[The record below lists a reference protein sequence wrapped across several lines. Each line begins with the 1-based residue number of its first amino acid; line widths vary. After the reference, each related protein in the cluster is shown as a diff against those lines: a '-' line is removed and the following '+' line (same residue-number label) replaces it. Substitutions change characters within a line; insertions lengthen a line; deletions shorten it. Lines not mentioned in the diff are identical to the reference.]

1 MKSKLS
7 VLLLSAVLFTTSGC
21 GKNNIFSWAH
31 SAGSSSG
38 ISALSTD
45 ASQALQNKD
54 FAKALEYYS
63 KILDSD
69 PNNSEAIYGYSA
81 AKLADSG
88 MDISRLVANL
98 VRQNNSPAY
107 NRLAPAIAFAASSSP
122 SSTATLLPDKI
133 ITNRVKIRAAVD
145 DVLNSRH
152 LLKIIKGMA
161 DGKINPESADINL
174 NIAFCLVLRA
184 GLKVYDSGSIQ
195 LNDDYSVTVNSQ
207 NMSVANDAGRDIA
220 SAYQR
225 LLIVAVKLGFID
237 NNGKVIKESS
247 ITNIKDDVNKLFADL
262 KSKITG
268 FSVNIDHDY
277 LLD

>member
-7 VLLLSAVLFTTSGC
+7 VLLLSAVLFTTFGC

-88 MDISRLVANL
+88 MDISSLVANL

-145 DVLNSRH
+145 DVLNSKH

-161 DGKINPESADINL
+161 DGKINPDSADVNL

-207 NMSVANDAGRDIA
+207 NMSVANDAGKDIA
-220 SAYQR
+220 SAYNRIQ
-225 LLIVAVKLGFID
+225 IVVTKLNLAND
-237 NNGKVIKESS
+237 SS
-247 ITNIKDDVNKLFADL
+247 IANIKSDVNKLFADL